1 MKTGILLATLLA
13 ASVLTSRAASIHG
26 DYLEVRTCDIY
37 TGPCFANAEMGLTG
51 KEAILTWAI
60 REGTWNGTQLNG
72 LKVIA
77 VVRTDTTMGDQA
89 FAPRAGKAV
98 VIVDSKADAKQR
110 EALVAMV
117 RAAGGKLIS
126 EVAEI
131 KSAAI
136 ETNIGNCTKAGCASV
151 KAADLV
157 AITTRCFGDKD
168 HVCGNETTFYPP
180 LTKIAGALPAFT
192 EVARYAGTGL
202 NVTFTASHQRS
213 AFLGTFSI

>member
-1 MKTGILLATLLA
+1 MKTNLLLTALLA
-13 ASVLTSRAASIHG
+13 ATALTARAGGISG

-37 TGPCFANAEMGLTG
+37 TGPCFANAEMGITG
-51 KEAILTWAI
+51 KEAILTWAV
-60 REGTWNGTQLNG
+60 REGTWNGTRLDG

-77 VVRTDTTMGDQA
+77 VVRTDNTMGDQA

-110 EALVAMV
+110 EALVAMA
-117 RAAGGKLIS
+117 RSAGGKLIS
-126 EVAEI
+126 EVAEV
-131 KSAAI
+131 KTAAI

-151 KAADLV
+151 KATNLV

-192 EVARYAGTGL
+192 ELASYAGTGL

-213 AFLGTFSI
+213 AFLGTFTL

>member
-1 MKTGILLATLLA
+1 MKTTLLLTALLATTA
-13 ASVLTSRAASIHG
+13 LTARAGGIAG

-51 KEAILTWAI
+51 KEAILTWAV
-60 REGTWNGTQLNG
+60 REGTWNGTRLDG

-77 VVRTDTTMGDQA
+77 VVRTDNTMGDQS

-98 VIVDSKADAKQR
+98 VIVDAKADAKQR
-110 EALVAMV
+110 DALIAMV
-117 RAAGGKLIS
+117 RSAGGKLIS
-126 EVAEI
+126 EVAEV

-151 KAADLV
+151 KAANLV
-157 AITTRCFGDKD
+157 AISTRCFGGND

-180 LTKIAGALPAFT
+180 LTKIAGALPAYT
-192 EVARYAGTGL
+192 ELASYAGTGL
-202 NVTFTASHQRS
+202 NVTFTASQQRS
-213 AFLGTFSI
+213 AFLGTFTL